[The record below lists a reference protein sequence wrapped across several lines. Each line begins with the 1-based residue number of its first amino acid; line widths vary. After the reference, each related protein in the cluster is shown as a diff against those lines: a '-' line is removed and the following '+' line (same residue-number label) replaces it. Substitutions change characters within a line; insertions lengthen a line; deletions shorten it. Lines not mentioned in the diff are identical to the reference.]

1 MEQPI
6 ELANEDLRG
15 DSARRENGAEALD
28 RNRITGRDGLLPGE
42 RVERSRAR
50 LMVARDTTSR

>member
-15 DSARRENGAEALD
+15 DSARRENSAQAFD
-28 RNRITGRDGLLPGE
+28 RDRITGRDGLQHGE
-42 RVERSRAR
+42 RVERSRGR